1 MHTSRN
7 RSTLMFGLE
16 KRCNLNY
23 AREHMWDPFYLKQK
37 VQELGLTKEFNLYQ
51 IRLWRSYLNIFFVVH
66 ILVTAIHCTLL
77 LVCSEVKKMVYVDVC
92 VYLGCAVLLLSIL
105 SVNFCEKFVARHN
118 WVILFTSV
126 LAAIIL
132 LSADKIPAAF
142 HYNQFPEL
150 VVGSYFDVYVVLVIY
165 MYLPI
170 PSDWPAIVL
179 GTVTSFVYTVYYLL
193 FMTPRLESV
202 NVFIDAAHYVCLNMV
217 GIFYRITTN
226 MMVQSSF
233 LDRHQY
239 VKEEL
244 WLRNARWQEKALV
257 QSIMPPQISKSLQSE
272 IRKRITMVQHG
283 NRAAITSMQRF
294 MAVQIH
300 PEVSILY
307 ADVVNYTHLT
317 TTLEVETL
325 MNILH
330 DLYGRFDKAAVVFRV
345 QRIKFLGDCYYC
357 VAGITEAD
365 PDHAKNCV
373 DLGFAM
379 ISHIQE
385 IRNIYNVD
393 IDMRIGVH
401 SGSILAGVL
410 GEAKLQFDIWESTG
424 LPGCIH
430 ISSHT
435 LNHLDAKA
443 YDIEPGPS
451 WAAEHP
457 LLMKNRVETY
467 ILRWNNTR
475 FNESEILD
483 GGTSVFSFVKI
494 RPLMD
499 TDSEIKDEAL
509 EALFQEELH
518 EEFKKMPVFRW
529 EYIRRQPEPES
540 NDPNL
545 TNLCLTYKDKDMEKL
560 YKNQRDYMFKYS
572 MLVACAIGCLL
583 LVLEVNPDTS
593 QCLVCTVVNTILII
607 MFVALTFIAWY
618 KKMCWAR
625 NQMDPKDTSTY
636 NRFSCFIF
644 YLLNKI
650 QSSLKIRIGLYLFV
664 ILSHGTIITLI
675 LLLCDQDSFNLSEI
689 EHKIFHY
696 EAPDDPC
703 FHPWVFTDMMSILI
717 CMAFTFTNIPLAVKS
732 IIAAILSSGYLI
744 LVNLHLQYVFHHSFS
759 SSPSL
764 PAQYAHTLQIL
775 VTVLTVYQKERMTT
789 FSSKVNFKVRK
800 DLEKKQSDAALT
812 NQSITILLHNIL
824 PAHVINVYLNSLAK
838 HELYY
843 ENYQMVSVMF
853 AMLMNF
859 QMDLKN
865 LRILNDIIS
874 EFDILLLYYKQYYVV
889 EKIKVVGCTYMAACG
904 LDLNFAESVN
914 IKTRMSNL
922 NASSSRGKLLSL
934 PVGDSGDDSEDDMDE
949 VVFVLASF
957 ALDMMRTLSKC
968 KQSHHQLN
976 DNISVCSGS
985 ITIGL
990 SSGEVM
996 AGIVGASQPHYD
1008 IWGNAV
1014 NMASR
1019 MQTTG
1024 LPDNIQVTEES
1035 ANILQDF
1042 GIQCNFRGLTF
1053 VKGRGNIPTYLVG
1066 IDENNCFQDAKH
1078 DRNPSHM
1085 LRSTNISL
1093 SSAYTKSHD
1102 RLTKY
1107 DSDM

>member
-1 MHTSRN
+1 H
-7 RSTLMFGLE
+7 LQ
-16 KRCNLNY
+16 
-23 AREHMWDPFYLKQK
+23 QK
-37 VQELGLTKEFNLYQ
+37 VEELGLTKEFNLYQ

-66 ILVTAIHCTLL
+66 ILVTAVHCTLL
-77 LVCSEVKKMVYVDVC
+77 LVFSEVMKMVYLDIC

-132 LSADKIPAAF
+132 LSAGMFLILILHFKILLLASDKIPAAV

-179 GTVTSFVYTVYYLL
+179 GTATSFVYTVYYLV
-193 FMTPRLESV
+193 FMTPGLKSV

-283 NRAAITSMQRF
+283 NRAAITSLQRF

-330 DLYGRFDKAAVVFRV
+330 DLYGRFDKAADVFRV

-365 PDHAKNCV
+365 PDHAKNSV

-385 IRNIYNVD
+385 IRKIYNVD
-393 IDMRIGVH
+393 INMRIGVH
-401 SGSILAGVL
+401 SGLILAGVL
-410 GEAKLQFDIWESTG
+410 GEAKLQFDIWGTDVTIANVLESTG

-430 ISSHT
+430 ISNHT
-435 LNHLDAKA
+435 LSHIDAKA

-475 FNESEILD
+475 LNESEIRDD
-483 GGTSVFSFVKI
+483 GISVFSFVKI

-499 TDSEIKDEAL
+499 LQSETQDEAL
-509 EALFQEELH
+509 QALFKEELH
-518 EEFKKMPVFRW
+518 EEFTKMPVFRW
-529 EYIRRQPEPES
+529 EFMRNQSEF
-540 NDPNL
+540 NVPNL
-545 TNLCLTYKDKDMEKL
+545 THLCLTYKDKDMEKL
-560 YKNQRDYMFKYS
+560 YLNQRDYMFKYS
-572 MLVACAIGCLL
+572 MLVACAIGCLMF
-583 LVLEVNPDTS
+583 VLEVNPDIN
-593 QCLVCTVVNTILII
+593 QCLICTVVNTILII

-618 KKMCWAR
+618 KKMCWSR
-625 NQMDPKDTSTY
+625 NHINPRVTPTY

-644 YLLNKI
+644 YLLNNI
-650 QSSLKIRIGLYLFV
+650 QSSLKIRIGLYLF
-664 ILSHGTIITLI
+664 ITLSHGTIIALI

-689 EHKIFHY
+689 EYKIFHY
-696 EAPDDPC
+696 EPPDDQC
-703 FHPWVFTDMMSILI
+703 FHPWVFTDMMSIFI

-732 IIAAILSSGYLI
+732 IMAVILSSGYLI
-744 LVNLHLQYVFHHSFS
+744 LVNLHLQYVYHHSFS

-764 PAQYAHTLQIL
+764 PAEYAHTLQIL
-775 VTVLTVYQKERMTT
+775 VTILTVYQKERMTT
-789 FSSKVNFKVRK
+789 FASKVNFKVRK

-838 HELYY
+838 NELYY

-859 QMDLKN
+859 QMDLRN
-865 LRILNDIIS
+865 LRILNDIIT

-904 LDLNFAESVN
+904 LDLNFAESVS
-914 IKTRMSNL
+914 IKTRVSNL
-922 NASSSRGKLLSL
+922 NGKMLSL
-934 PVGDSGDDSEDDMDE
+934 PVGDTGDDSDDDMDE

-968 KQSHHQLN
+968 KQSHHQFN
-976 DNISVCSGS
+976 DNISVCNGS
-985 ITIGL
+985 ITIGM

-1053 VKGRGNIPTYLVG
+1053 VKGRGEIPTYLVG

-1078 DRNPSHM
+1078 NRNPSHT

-1093 SSAYTKSHD
+1093 SSAYSKSHD
-1102 RLTKY
+1102 RI
-1107 DSDM
+1107 